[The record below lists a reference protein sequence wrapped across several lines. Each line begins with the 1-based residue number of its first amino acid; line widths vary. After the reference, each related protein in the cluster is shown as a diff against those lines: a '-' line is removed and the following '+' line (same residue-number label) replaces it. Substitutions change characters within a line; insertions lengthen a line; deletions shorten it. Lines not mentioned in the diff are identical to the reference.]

1 MGAVLK
7 SGLSRAEF
15 VEWSPNVEKGIE
27 GQHPTWAPSSTM
39 ARMTAEMVRNV
50 NLSGRVAR
58 SSFWIGAEW
67 YCSVL
72 HVHPFL
78 VPWPTASDRPPI
90 VKAPS
95 ARTIRP
101 CDLPCCG
108 VGKPMIHAEI
118 PLLVSR
124 FERAKPSHLSSVS
137 GYWRLLHYPVKKYC
151 RVRGG
156 AKADIMARSQ
166 SAITGSWRPTYLF
179 PLLLWVGIVRVIPV
193 NQTRG
198 RSQLGC
204 M

>member
-1 MGAVLK
+1 M
-7 SGLSRAEF
+7 
-15 VEWSPNVEKGIE
+15 EKGIE

-39 ARMTAEMVRNV
+39 ARTTAEMVRNFD
-50 NLSGRVAR
+50 LSGRAAR
-58 SSFWIGAEW
+58 LPFWIGAEW

-78 VPWPTASDRPPI
+78 VPWPTASDCPPI

-118 PLLVSR
+118 PLLTSR

-137 GYWRLLHYPVKKYC
+137 GYWRLLHYPVKKHC
-151 RVRGG
+151 GVRGG

-166 SAITGSWRPTYLF
+166 STITGSWRSTHLF
-179 PLLLWVGIVRVIPV
+179 PLLLWMSTVRVIPV

-198 RSQLGC
+198 RSQLGY